1 MNQIKL
7 SRLAQIFGW
16 LCLIQLSACGG
27 NENQGINTTSTALAG
42 APMQAAPAA
51 GDVQVFPG
59 VRANYSITILSVGYI
74 VTDIL
79 GNGGSVTV
87 KDKKVLKFADVT
99 MNLEI
104 ADLANSIA
112 YSDLTALIDLYTA
125 FFNRVPDADG
135 LSYWIKQYKA
145 GVSVDQISNSFY
157 AAAIQ
162 YSAQTGYSSTMTPQE
177 FVLVI
182 YKNVLGRSGSTAP
195 PNEDVNYWV
204 DQLAKGTS
212 KGAMIR
218 SMLTAARGFYNDT
231 KWSWVPYLLDNKMRV
246 GQTFA
251 VNQGL
256 NYISPDESIIR
267 TMAIAAAVTPSSK
280 TKAESMIPV
289 KDLKFTLNS
298 PPSYANMA
306 GICTPDTE
314 KNWARGHLD
323 DVYLW
328 YNQIAEVPPSSY
340 PNAQTY
346 FDALLLRSKDRF
358 SFTSAQGGIDDF
370 FQSGVSFSYG
380 YTLQRYGTRLR
391 VLFVEPGSP
400 ADKAGIK
407 RGTTLA
413 KIDNTSLEQSANDV
427 QYQALYPSKV
437 ETHTFEL
444 VDVGAA
450 APRTV
455 AMTSAS
461 IVQSPVLTSQVLT
474 DGGKKFGYLVF
485 NDHIRTAEQP
495 LIDAM
500 NSFKQ
505 ANVDELVLDV
515 RYNGGGYLYIAN
527 ELASMIGGQKTAGSV
542 FEKLLYN
549 DKYPARTEASTSWF
563 YQYSTTSRLLP
574 QLNLKRVF
582 VLTSGRTCSA
592 SESIINGL
600 SPFLEVILIGE
611 NTCGKPYGF
620 LQTNNCN
627 TAYFAISFSGVN
639 AKGEGDYVN
648 GFAPQCKVA
657 DDLEHYLGDLGEKRL
672 AAAISYSKTGK
683 CPAEIGFSKMPL
695 APPVPTERDP
705 YPWRS
710 IRIVN

>member
-1 MNQIKL
+1 MNQLKL
-7 SRLAQIFGW
+7 SRLAQIVGW
-16 LCLIQLSACGG
+16 LFLMQLSACGG
-27 NENQGINTTSTALAG
+27 NENQGVNTINTAQVG
-42 APMQAAPAA
+42 APMQAAPTA

-59 VRANYSITILSVGYI
+59 ARANYSITILSVGYI
-74 VTDIL
+74 VTDIV

-104 ADLANSIA
+104 ADLANTIA
-112 YSDLTALIDLYTA
+112 SNDLTALIDLYTA

-145 GVSVDQISNSFY
+145 GVSLDQISNNFY

-162 YSAQTGYSSTMTPQE
+162 YSAQTGYSNTMTPQE

-182 YKNVLGRSGSTAP
+182 YKNVLGRSGATAP

-204 DQLAKGTS
+204 AQLAKGTS

-218 SMLTAARGFYNDT
+218 SMLTAARGFYNDAT
-231 KWSWVPYLLDNKMRV
+231 WSWVPNLLDNKMRV

-256 NYISPDESIIR
+256 NYISPDESIVK
-267 TMAIAAAVTPSSK
+267 TMAIAAAVTPTSK
-280 TKAESMIPV
+280 ATAESMIPV

-298 PPSYANMA
+298 PPTYGNLS
-306 GICTPDTE
+306 GICTPDVE
-314 KNWARGHLD
+314 KTWARGHLD

-328 YNQIAEVPPSSY
+328 YNQIAEVPASAF
-340 PNAQTY
+340 PNAPSY
-346 FDALLLRSKDRF
+346 FDALLVRTKDRF
-358 SFTSAQGGIDDF
+358 SFTSEQGEIDDF

-380 YTLQRYGTRLR
+380 YSLQRYGTRLR

-400 ADKAGIK
+400 ADRAGIK

-413 KIDNTSLEQSANDV
+413 KVDNTSLEQPANDV
-427 QYQALYPSKV
+427 QFLALYPSKV

-444 VDVGAA
+444 MDVGAS

-455 AMTSAS
+455 SMTSAS
-461 IVQSPVLTSQVLT
+461 ITQSPVLTSKVVN
-474 DGGKKFGYLVF
+474 DAGKKFGYLVF

-505 ANVDELVLDV
+505 ARVDELVLDV

-527 ELASMIGGQKTAGSV
+527 ELASMIGGSKTVGNV
-542 FEKLLYN
+542 FEQLLYN
-549 DKYPARTEASTSWF
+549 DKYPARSEASTTWF
-563 YQYSTTSRLLP
+563 YQLSTTSRLLP

-600 SPFLEVILIGE
+600 SPFMEVILIGE

-620 LQTNNCN
+620 VQTNNCK

-648 GFAPQCKVA
+648 GFAPRCKVA
-657 DDLEHYLGDLGEKRL
+657 DDLDHVLGDIGEKRL
-672 AAAISYSKTGK
+672 AAATSYAKTGV
-683 CPAEIGFSKMPL
+683 CPAEIGIGNVPA
-695 APPVPTERDP
+695 APPEIGERDP
-705 YPWRS
+705 YPWRR
-710 IRIVN
+710 IRLVK